1 MSQRPKALLAAW
13 ILAAAPAL
21 ADSRIVVPEATRE
34 AGLVVKGETIRHTFL
49 IRNEG
54 TTDLHIS
61 EVRPSCGCT
70 AAEFDRVVGPGKE
83 GRVVLAV
90 ETRSFQGP
98 ISKSALVL
106 SDDPVSPQTT
116 LLIKADVKPFVDVLP
131 GGYLRIQA
139 LAGEPVAA
147 EVTLVSDEAGF
158 APGVPEVPQPWLKAE
173 IRPLKENE
181 RLPGKGPKQFRL
193 RVVAAAGAPE
203 GLVGGSI
210 KVPTGIGRQPSVEV
224 PLSGFVRPSV
234 ATSVSKISFQN
245 FVPEG
250 EPVRRVLT
258 LTNNDPKNESFKVV
272 EASSS
277 VAGIVVEVVPV
288 DRQKT
293 QVVLTIDPKIRKG
306 PIEGTLVIK
315 TTDRVRPEIRIPL
328 TGTVLE
334 RAAENPPKR

>member
-116 LLIKADVKPFVDVLP
+116 LLIKADVKPFVDAVTPLTTQLP
-131 GGYLRIQA
+131 PLESALKQA
-139 LAGEPVAA
+139 TP
-147 EVTLVSDEAGF
+147 
-158 APGVPEVPQPWLKAE
+158 
-173 IRPLKENE
+173 PLIN
-181 RLPGKGPKQFRL
+181 
-193 RVVAAAGAPE
+193 
-203 GLVGGSI
+203 
-210 KVPTGIGRQPSVEV
+210 
-224 PLSGFVRPSV
+224 
-234 ATSVSKISFQN
+234 
-245 FVPEG
+245 
-250 EPVRRVLT
+250 
-258 LTNNDPKNESFKVV
+258 SFKVLAYV
-272 EASSS
+272 TNELAYRPGGKNPGFLYWVAWFAHNANSFISSS
-277 VAGIVVEVVPV
+277 DANGPV
-288 DRQKT
+288 WRSLLLST
-293 QVVLTIDPKIRKG
+293 CTILKANAFG
-306 PIEGTLVIK
+306 PVIETLLGTNFGC
-315 TTDRVRPEIRIPL
+315 T
-328 TGTVLE
+328 
-334 RAAENPPKR
+334 